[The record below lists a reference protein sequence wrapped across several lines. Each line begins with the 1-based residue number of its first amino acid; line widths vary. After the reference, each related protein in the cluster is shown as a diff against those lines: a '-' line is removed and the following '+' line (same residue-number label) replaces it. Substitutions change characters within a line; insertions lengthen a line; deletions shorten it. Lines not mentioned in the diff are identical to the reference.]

1 MILLF
6 VSGLAARGAMHWTA
20 DVFDGSPIP
29 AWVLQGGIGTLLVI
43 AVMTGLL
50 VPRYLYLQMRKDLLG
65 WKETAETAIAANKIN
80 AEQTD
85 RLAATVDKLI
95 EAQRDTEQLVRT
107 LIATTSASARRESV

>member
-1 MILLF
+1 VILFL
-6 VSGLAARGAMHWTA
+6 VSGLATRGAMDWAA
-20 DVFDGSPIP
+20 DVFDGSPVP
-29 AWVLQGGIGTLLVI
+29 TWLLQGGLGTLLVI

-65 WKETAETAIAANKIN
+65 WKDTAETAIAANKIN

-107 LIATTSASARRESV
+107 LIASTSTSARRENV